1 MSNSNS
7 KTLILKDSSIRSI
20 WTYLTA
26 SPCYTTNTN
35 IHSISRFQGNTF
47 ERWTSMAHTFDS
59 EPISMQVYDILF
71 NYRYMITA
79 ATLGR
84 WSTRRTDKVG
94 RVWGSIDI
102 RHDVCVTHS
111 DGEQTLGVIDGN
123 HGSWLVDQWQQ
134 SCILLDRGVIIWE
147 KVTSV
152 NKTNCKKMVII
163 ITKSAKVQ
171 SFIILISYFFP
182 RCL

>member
-35 IHSISRFQGNTF
+35 IHSISRFQWNTF
-47 ERWTSMAHTFDS
+47 RRWASKAHTFDS
-59 EPISMQVYDILF
+59 DPISMQVYDILF
-71 NYRYMITA
+71 NYRYIITA

-152 NKTNCKKMVII
+152 KTKQTAKKW
-163 ITKSAKVQ
+163 
-171 SFIILISYFFP
+171 IL
-182 RCL
+182 